1 MRKIELYAGLVL
13 IGLCASAASAQRNN
27 FFNNGVALFNP
38 IIDTVQ
44 SGDRLVVQ
52 PTVSA
57 DRKYVTIGGE
67 FQNSNVIAIQN
78 FPFFG
83 LNGQG
88 GGPVGGAGAGGAQ
101 GGNLPAGGAQIQQP
115 VIQIIN
121 LDINA
126 SAPVS
131 IQKPGPGPVLRQQGM
146 FLISPP

>member
-1 MRKIELYAGLVL
+1 MRKIELFAGVVL

-27 FFNNGVALFNP
+27 FFNNGVGLFNP

-57 DRKYVTIGGE
+57 DRKYVTLSGSY
-67 FQNSNVIAIQN
+67 QTSNVIAIQN

-83 LNGQG
+83 VVGQ
-88 GGPVGGAGAGGAQ
+88 GGPVGGAGGGAVQ
-101 GGNLPAGGAQIQQP
+101 GGNLPPGGAQLQLP
-115 VIQIIN
+115 VMQVIG

-126 SAPVS
+126 SAPVT
-131 IQKPGPGPVLRQQGM
+131 IQRARGPVLQQQGM
-146 FLISPP
+146 FFISPP